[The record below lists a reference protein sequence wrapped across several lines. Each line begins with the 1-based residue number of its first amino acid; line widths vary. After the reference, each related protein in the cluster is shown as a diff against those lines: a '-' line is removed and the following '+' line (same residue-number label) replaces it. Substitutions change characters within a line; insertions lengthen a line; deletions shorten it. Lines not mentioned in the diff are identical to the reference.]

1 MSNQES
7 RHDVFLADIMCKRK
21 GKKENIP
28 TPPGYWNM
36 PEWKVFFKQQILAA
50 NKLMKIYPFEVVSAA
65 INNKKTNWIYSLHY
79 PGLKQIL
86 LEENSRYER
95 KLKRDIQNQE
105 KMSKREEIVQTDTAP
120 VIFDDENSLRNRLD

>member
-7 RHDVFLADIMCKRK
+7 RNDVFLADIMCKRK

-28 TPPGYWNM
+28 TPPGYWSM
-36 PEWKVFFKQQILAA
+36 PEWKIFFKQQILAA
-50 NKLMKIYPFEVVSAA
+50 NKLMKIYPFEVLVAA
-65 INNKKTNWIYSLHY
+65 VNNKKTNWIYSLHY

-95 KLKRDIQNQE
+95 SQKREEQQRE
-105 KMSKREEIVQTDTAP
+105 KMSKREEVVQTNNAP
-120 VIFDDENSLRNRLD
+120 VIFEDEDSLRNRLD